1 MHITKVQIYS
11 ILDSRGIPT
20 VAVLLGAGHNF
31 AIGMSPSGASTGSY
45 EAVELRDGTTSFGGK
60 DVLQVIARAKAL
72 LWPGIV
78 QVDFADQR
86 AFDAWLHAVDGTKNF
101 AHLGANISIAASIAF
116 LKLQAL
122 ESQVEV
128 FQELRTQFPEA
139 RFSDQVLTPMV
150 NVINGGKHASGG
162 LAIQETMIVPLVG
175 TTIREKVMLSAEVFG
190 ALGKLLKQEK
200 YSTAVGDEGGF
211 APPLQ
216 YVSQA
221 CELIKTATESLGL
234 SLGKDIGI
242 AFDSAASE
250 FFQDQTYTLEG
261 QTWNSEQLAMFY
273 QDLTTKYPII
283 SLEDPF
289 AEDDWGGWQQLAS
302 RLRTGV
308 QVVGDDLTVTNVER
322 MAMVNEKNLIS
333 AIIIKP
339 NQIGTISDTM
349 AAITL
354 AKQYGWQTIISHR
367 SGETE
372 DTTIADIAYAVQ
384 SKYIKTGSMSRSERL
399 GKYNRLLY
407 LEQNY

>member
-31 AIGMSPSGASTGSY
+31 AIGMSPSGASTGRY
-45 EAVELRDGTTSFGGK
+45 EAVELRDGTASFGGK

-72 LWPGIV
+72 LWPTIV
-78 QVDFADQR
+78 QMDFENQH
-86 AFDAWLHAVDGTKNF
+86 AFDTWLREVDGTKNF
-101 AHLGANISIAASIAF
+101 ASLGANISIAASIAF

-122 ESQVEV
+122 ENQVEV
-128 FQELRTQFPEA
+128 FQVLRTQFPEA
-139 RFSDQVLTPMV
+139 RFSEQVLTPMV

-216 YVSQA
+216 HVSQA
-221 CELIKTATESLGL
+221 CELIQAATESLGL

-261 QTWNSEQLAMFY
+261 QTWNSEQLAVFY
-273 QDLTTKYPII
+273 HDLSTKYPIV

-289 AEDDWGGWQQLAS
+289 AEDDWGGWQQLTG
-302 RLRTGV
+302 RLGSGV

-322 MAMVNEKNLIS
+322 MALVNEKNIIS

-349 AAITL
+349 AAIAL

>member
-20 VAVLLGAGHNF
+20 VAVLLGTGSHF
-31 AIGMSPSGASTGSY
+31 AIGMSPSGASTGRH
-45 EAVELRDGTTSFGGK
+45 EAVELRDGTAVFGGK
-60 DVLQVIARAKAL
+60 DVVQVIARAKPL
-72 LWPGIV
+72 LWPAIV
-78 QVDFADQR
+78 QLDFENQR
-86 AFDAWLHAVDGTKNF
+86 AFDAWLRTVDGTANF
-101 AHLGANISIAASIAF
+101 AHLGANVSIAASIAF
-116 LKLQAL
+116 LRLQAL
-122 ESQVEV
+122 EEGAEV
-128 FQELRTQFPEA
+128 FQVLRNQFPDA
-139 RFSDQVLTPMV
+139 RFPDQVLTPMV

-162 LAIQETMIVPLVG
+162 LAIQETMIVPLG
-175 TTIREKVMLSAEVFG
+175 GGTIREKVMLSAQVFG
-190 ALGKLLKQEK
+190 ALGQLLKQSK

-234 SLGKDIGI
+234 HFGKDIGI

-261 QTWNSEQLAMFY
+261 QTWNSQQLAAFY
-273 QDLTTKYPII
+273 QDLTAKYPVI

-289 AEDDWGGWQQLAS
+289 AEDDWDGWQQLTKV
-302 RLRTGV
+302 LNKNV

-322 MAMVNEKNLIS
+322 MALVNSKNLIS

-349 AAITL
+349 AAIAL
-354 AKQYGWQTIISHR
+354 AKKYGWQTIISHR